1 MEAANTHLNSLSEIP
16 KPTVI
21 ISVFTTD
28 IHEHFAFRNLISLH
42 IYLLNISYCQNTV
55 GVLLFSSFVLYTKIR
70 QNIKIKAGTKF
81 RNNDNTTA
89 HLSQGQD
96 VRPIQNLLI
105 III

>member
-55 GVLLFSSFVLYTKIR
+55 GVLLFSSFFPPHTSELV
-70 QNIKIKAGTKF
+70 
-81 RNNDNTTA
+81 NTHSA
-89 HLSQGQD
+89 
-96 VRPIQNLLI
+96 VRCCVSSPCNFIHSGSSKCFTQK
-105 III
+105 